1 MPSACTKR
9 PRNDD
14 DPHLSPDDNDLPSPP
29 KRSRA
34 QWTKDKKYESGKGVN
49 NDEDDETSTE
59 PTSSSGSDS
68 SVDSS
73 DEDDEDSDNEEQ
85 EKEKGTDGKE
95 EETVPSLS
103 ARQKPRIHRIERNN
117 DILSRI
123 TAFLPQ
129 MKNANES
136 LQRELAAGRAKE
148 VQLDHDE
155 GGEGEGEGEDEES
168 KGRYIEMVWYIPWKI
183 SLWVRDR
190 RPMLTFPSQLLEPRP
205 GCA

>member
-1 MPSACTKR
+1 M
-9 PRNDD
+9 NDD
-14 DPHLSPDDNDLPSPP
+14 
-29 KRSRA
+29 A
-34 QWTKDKKYESGKGVN
+34 
-49 NDEDDETSTE
+49 DDETSTE

-73 DEDDEDSDNEEQ
+73 DEDDEENSDNEEQ
-85 EKEKGTDGKE
+85 EKEKGTDGK

-103 ARQKPRIHRIERNN
+103 ARQKPRIHRIERNS

-136 LQRELAAGRAKE
+136 LQRELAAGRANE
-148 VQLDHDE
+148 IQLDQND

-168 KGRYIEMVWYIPWKI
+168 KGRYIEMVWYIPSEI
-183 SLWVRDR
+183 SLWARDR
-190 RPMLTFPSQLLEPRP
+190 RPMLTFPSQLLEPRL
-205 GCA
+205 GRA